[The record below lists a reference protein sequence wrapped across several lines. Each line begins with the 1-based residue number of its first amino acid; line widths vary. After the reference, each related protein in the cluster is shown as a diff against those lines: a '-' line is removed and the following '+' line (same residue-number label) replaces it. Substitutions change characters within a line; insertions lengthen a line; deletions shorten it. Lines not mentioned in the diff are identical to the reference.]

1 MSPDPGARDPAPRG
15 VDTRG
20 VDAAG
25 YLERWAARVEEA
37 LDRFVP
43 EKSAP
48 PSEMDRI
55 MRYSLFAGGK
65 RLRPVLCVAGC
76 EAVGGDPG
84 PILPAA
90 AALECVH
97 TYSLIHDDLP
107 AMDDDDFRRGNPT
120 SHKVF
125 GEAAAILGGDG
136 LLTLAF
142 GLMADKGMAEAAGA
156 DRVLEGVRMLAE
168 AAGAPGMVGG
178 QLLDIRAGGKV
189 NSPAELEVIHRLKTG
204 AMIRSSVCLG
214 GLLGG
219 GGPDEL
225 AALSK
230 YGERAGLA
238 FQIVDD
244 ILNVEGDA
252 ELMGKS
258 TGSDAAQEKATYPVL
273 HGLDA
278 SKEMAREAAEEAIG
292 ALSGFPGGAP
302 ALTALARFIVLRRF

>member
-1 MSPDPGARDPAPRG
+1 MSPDPGAREPGP
-15 VDTRG
+15 RG

-25 YLERWAARVEEA
+25 YLERWAARAEEA
-37 LDRFVP
+37 LGRFVP
-43 EKSAP
+43 ERSAA

-76 EAVGGDPG
+76 EAVGGDPESV
-84 PILPAA
+84 LPAA
-90 AALECVH
+90 GALECVH

-142 GLMADKGMAEAAGA
+142 GLMADEGMAEAAGA
-156 DRVLEGVRMLAE
+156 GRVLEGVRMLAE

-178 QLLDIRAGGKV
+178 QLLDIRSGGKV
-189 NSPAELEVIHRLKTG
+189 SSPAELEEIHRLKTG
-204 AMIRSSVCLG
+204 VMIRTSVCLG

-258 TGSDAAQEKATYPVL
+258 TGSDADREKATYPAL

-292 ALSGFPGGAP
+292 ALSGLPGGAP
-302 ALTALARFIVLRRF
+302 ALAALARFIVLRRF

>member
-1 MSPDPGARDPAPRG
+1 MGG
-15 VDTRG
+15 N
-20 VDAAG
+20 
-25 YLERWAARVEEA
+25 
-37 LDRFVP
+37 P
-43 EKSAP
+43 ES
-48 PSEMDRI
+48 
-55 MRYSLFAGGK
+55 
-65 RLRPVLCVAGC
+65 V
-76 EAVGGDPG
+76 
-84 PILPAA
+84 LPAA
-90 AALECVH
+90 GALECVH

-107 AMDDDDFRRGNPT
+107 AMDNDDFRRGNPT

-142 GLMADKGMAEAAGA
+142 GLMADEGMAEAAGS
-156 DRVLEGVRMLAE
+156 DRVIEGVRMLAE

-178 QLLDIRAGGKV
+178 QLLDIRSGGKV
-189 NSPAELEVIHRLKTG
+189 SSSAELEEIHRLKTG

-258 TGSDAAQEKATYPVL
+258 TGSDAAQEKATYPTL

-278 SKEMAREAAEEAIG
+278 SKEMARDAVVEAIG

-302 ALTALARFIVLRRF
+302 ALAALAQFIVLRRF

>member
-1 MSPDPGARDPAPRG
+1 
-15 VDTRG
+15 
-20 VDAAG
+20 
-25 YLERWAARVEEA
+25 
-37 LDRFVP
+37 
-43 EKSAP
+43 
-48 PSEMDRI
+48 
-55 MRYSLFAGGK
+55 
-65 RLRPVLCVAGC
+65 
-76 EAVGGDPG
+76 
-84 PILPAA
+84 
-90 AALECVH
+90 
-97 TYSLIHDDLP
+97 
-107 AMDDDDFRRGNPT
+107 

-142 GLMADKGMAEAAGA
+142 GLMADEGMAEAAGA

-178 QLLDIRAGGKV
+178 QLLDIRSGGKV
-189 NSPAELEVIHRLKTG
+189 NSPAELEEIHRRKTG

-230 YGERAGLA
+230 YGEHVGLA

-258 TGSDAAQEKATYPVL
+258 TGSDASHEKATYPAL

-302 ALTALARFIVLRRF
+302 ALAALARFIVLRRF